1 MKRRVAVAGVAERIG
16 RLPDRDVFTLF
27 ADLLIEAVLDAG
39 IGKADIDGIIA
50 TQSLV
55 NRSSRLATS
64 LAEYVGLRNLK
75 WADSVN
81 LGAQSHG
88 TMVSRAANA
97 IRAGLAETIVVGS
110 VDFQLSGLTTDNAVK
125 AMADVRHAEYEQP
138 YGLFMP
144 AIMALKAR
152 RYLHQHRLDE
162 DVFSPVAVCMR
173 AHAALKKENV
183 MYRDPIAVDDV
194 RKSKMIAEPLRLL
207 DCAPIVDGGAVI
219 ILTTGD
225 RARDLKKAPV
235 YHVRTGENYSH
246 ECMIQDNSLTETPI
260 RLSVARAFEG
270 IDVSRKDIDVLFVHD
285 AFTPVVLFA
294 LEEFGVCEEGGGG
307 EFVRAGNIRVG
318 GTIPVNTHGGLLSQG
333 HPGIPGGLPHIV
345 EAVRQ
350 LRGECG
356 ERQVKNARHAATV
369 HFGGPL
375 SMASTTVWS
384 AR

>member
-1 MKRRVAVAGVAERIG
+1 MTIRVAVAGIAERIG
-16 RLPDRDVFTLF
+16 RLPDDDVFTLF
-27 ADLLIEAVLDAG
+27 SDLLIEAVHDAG
-39 IGKADIDGIIA
+39 IKKADIDGIIA
-50 TQSLV
+50 TQCLV

-162 DVFSPVAVCMR
+162 SVFSHIAVCMR
-173 AHAALKKENV
+173 ENASLKKENV
-183 MYRDPIAVDDV
+183 MFRDPITVDDV
-194 RKSKMIAEPLRLL
+194 RRSKMIAEPLRLL
-207 DCAPIVDGGAVI
+207 DCAPIVDGGGVI
-219 ILTTGD
+219 ILTSGE
-225 RARDLKKAPV
+225 RAKDLKKAPV

-246 ECMIQDNSLTETPI
+246 ECMIQDNSMTETPI
-260 RLSVARAFEG
+260 RLSVERAFEG
-270 IDVSRKDIDVLFVHD
+270 IDVSCRDIDVLFVHD

-294 LEEFGVCEEGGGG
+294 LEEFGVCEDGEGG
-307 EFVRAGNIRVG
+307 EFVRAGNIRLG
-318 GTIPVNTHGGLLSQG
+318 GRIPVNTHGGLLSQG

-356 ERQVKNARHAATV
+356 ERQVRNAKHASTV

-384 AR
+384 TG